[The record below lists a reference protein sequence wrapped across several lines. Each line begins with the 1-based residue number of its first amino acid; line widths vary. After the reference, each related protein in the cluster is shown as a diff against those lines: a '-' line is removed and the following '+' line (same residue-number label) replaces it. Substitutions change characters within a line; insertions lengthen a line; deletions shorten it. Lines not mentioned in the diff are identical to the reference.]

1 MMARQTRDQF
11 KKLNKLTEAQA
22 ALGWAVVLIL
32 GTLLGTIY
40 LTQAS
45 STATV
50 GRRVQILQNE
60 LIELK
65 RENSALEQKIA
76 EAQSL
81 DRLQSEAIRQGFI
94 PANPDDVEFVIVE
107 DYPVGAGYDPFAE
120 VAEETAVSV
129 APNTIEEA
137 LLLYFTNQLNELMRG
152 EASEQ

>member
-11 KKLNKLTEAQA
+11 KRLNKLTEAQA

-32 GTLLGTIY
+32 GSLLGTIY

-45 STATV
+45 RTATV

-65 RENSALEQKIA
+65 RENAALEQKIA

-81 DRLQSEAIRQGFI
+81 DRLQSEAVRQGFVQ
-94 PANPDDVEFVIVE
+94 ANPDDVQFVIVE
-107 DYPVGAGYDPFAE
+107 DYPIGAGYDPFAVIE
-120 VAEETAVSV
+120 PETAVPV
-129 APNTIEEA
+129 PPNSIEEA
-137 LLLYFTNQLNELMRG
+137 LMLYFNDQINELMQG
-152 EASEQ
+152 EAREQ